1 MKPNMQGQLELFH
14 VEEAYAQADGPMTN
28 AELYAKVASIAG
40 LSEAE
45 INTKAEIGKAKAQ
58 HSPIKRKIRWFQQTL
73 KSMNIIQKV
82 DGERGVWKLANKNKK
97 GLHEAMGEVK
107 LVAYSTNLGIAIW
120 GNSKKV
126 FTELGEPIHLCV
138 TSPPY
143 PLKIER
149 GYGNV
154 SEQAWVDF
162 ITESLEP
169 IVENLVPGGSVV
181 LNVSNDIFE
190 SKRPSRS
197 TYLERMVL
205 ALNDRLGLS
214 LMDRWPWI
222 NTSKPPAPTQWACV
236 NRMQLCSAWEP
247 VYWFT
252 NDPDRV
258 RSDNRRVLV
267 EHTEQHKKLL
277 EQGGDSRIATYGD
290 GAYRLRGNAFSN
302 KTQGKIPKNIIQR
315 GHRCADTS
323 AVRKI
328 AKELG
333 LPPHPAMFPTDI
345 PSFAIE
351 FLTNEDELV
360 VDLFSGSNKTGLAAE
375 RAGRRWVACDL
386 ILEYVRTQAE
396 LFSSF
401 AGFWMNPALAC
412 VGQSVK

>member
-45 INTKAEIGKAKAQ
+45 INSKAEIGKAKAQ
-58 HSPIKRKIRWFQQTL
+58 HSPIKRKIRWFQQAL

-97 GLHEAMGEVK
+97 GLHETMGEVK

-169 IVENLVPGGSVV
+169 IVENLVPGV
-181 LNVSNDIFE
+181 LWY
-190 SKRPSRS
+190 S
-197 TYLERMVL
+197 T
-205 ALNDRLGLS
+205 
-214 LMDRWPWI
+214 
-222 NTSKPPAPTQWACV
+222 
-236 NRMQLCSAWEP
+236 
-247 VYWFT
+247 
-252 NDPDRV
+252 
-258 RSDNRRVLV
+258 
-267 EHTEQHKKLL
+267 
-277 EQGGDSRIATYGD
+277 
-290 GAYRLRGNAFSN
+290 
-302 KTQGKIPKNIIQR
+302 
-315 GHRCADTS
+315 
-323 AVRKI
+323 
-328 AKELG
+328 
-333 LPPHPAMFPTDI
+333 
-345 PSFAIE
+345 
-351 FLTNEDELV
+351 
-360 VDLFSGSNKTGLAAE
+360 
-375 RAGRRWVACDL
+375 
-386 ILEYVRTQAE
+386 
-396 LFSSF
+396 
-401 AGFWMNPALAC
+401 
-412 VGQSVK
+412 